1 MSALRLLIN
10 TDGNPYMP
18 RKLKE
23 VLMRHGIKQKV
34 WCDNIMQTNGKT
46 LSLAA
51 GTQIL
56 NWNTWPKNTSQE
68 SIKKQTE
75 DFLIDKGAKK
85 AELANIWEFDQDD
98 PMRNGHPTGVHVGQ
112 PFKKTDHVNLI
123 GEIEM
128 LSPQAKKHFKLF
140 LNPFQED
147 VNSHDDVFVSPD
159 IRYVRESMFAI
170 AKHGGLLAVIG
181 ESGSGKSTLRKDM
194 IERINRDSEKIR
206 IIFPRLVD
214 KTRASAGSICEAIIK
229 DMQPEAKLPQSLESK
244 ARLVE
249 RLLKDSSD
257 AGNRHV
263 IIIEEAHD
271 LTIDVMKLLKRF
283 YEIEDGFKK
292 LIAIILVGQPELA
305 HKLDEGRYPQARE
318 FIRRCE
324 QSILL
329 PLDNHLADYVAFKF
343 NRLNIDVRQI
353 ISDDAYD
360 AIRDRLTDKRAG
372 RNISYVNPLLVNTT
386 LVKAMNLAA
395 DIGEQQ
401 ITAAL
406 IGKL

>member
-1 MSALRLLIN
+1 MSALRLPIN
-10 TDGNPYMP
+10 AHGYKYMP
-18 RKLKE
+18 KKLKQT
-23 VLMRHGIKQKV
+23 LMLHSITQSEWCRAIKQK
-34 WCDNIMQTNGKT
+34 NGSS
-46 LSLAA
+46 LSLSA
-51 GTQIL
+51 GTGII
-56 NWNTWPKNTSQE
+56 NWDTWPKNTTQWA
-68 SIKKQTE
+68 IKAQTE
-75 DFLIDKGAKK
+75 AFLKSQGVSDIEIARIWDLDEKDGA
-85 AELANIWEFDQDD
+85 
-98 PMRNGHPTGVHVGQ
+98 RHGHPVGVHVGQ
-112 PFKKTDHVNLI
+112 KHIYSDHINLI

-140 LNPFQED
+140 VNPFVED
-147 VNSHDDVFVSPD
+147 VTSHDDVFLSAD

-181 ESGSGKSTLRKDM
+181 ESGSGKSTLRKDLV
-194 IERINRDSEKIR
+194 ERINRDSEKIR

-244 ARLVE
+244 ARMVE
-249 RLLKDSSD
+249 RLLKDSAD

-263 IIIEEAHD
+263 ILFEEAHD

-292 LIAIILVGQPELA
+292 LIAIILIGQPELS

-324 QSILL
+324 QAILL
-329 PLDNHLADYVAFKF
+329 PLDNHLAEYVAFKF
-343 NRLNIDVRQI
+343 KRVNIESHLI

-372 RNISYVNPLLVNTT
+372 RSISYVNPLLVNNT

-395 DIGEQQ
+395 EIGEHQ

-406 IGKL
+406 ISRM

>member
-1 MSALRLLIN
+1 
-10 TDGNPYMP
+10 MP
-18 RKLKE
+18 LKLKE
-23 VLMRHGIKQKV
+23 VLMRYAIKQND
-34 WCDNIMQTNGKT
+34 WCAAIMQKSGQR

-51 GTQIL
+51 GTQII
-56 NWNTWPKNTSQE
+56 NWDTWPKTTTKD
-68 SIKKQTE
+68 SIKEQTKK
-75 DFLIDKGAKK
+75 FLKDQGAS
-85 AELANIWEFDQDD
+85 ELEIASVWQVSEND
-98 PMRNGHPTGVHVGQ
+98 PMRHGHPTGIHLG
-112 PFKKTDHVNLI
+112 PKKTNSDHINLV
-123 GEIEM
+123 GDIEM

-140 LNPFQED
+140 VNPFVED
-147 VNSHDDVFVSPD
+147 VTSHDDVYLSAD

-181 ESGSGKSTLRKDM
+181 ESGSGKSTLRKDLV
-194 IERINRDSEKIR
+194 ERINRDSEKIR

-214 KTRASAGSICEAIIK
+214 KTRASAGSICEAIIR

-244 ARLVE
+244 ARMVE

-263 IIIEEAHD
+263 ILFEEAHD

-292 LIAIILVGQPELA
+292 LIAIILIGQPELA

-324 QSILL
+324 QAILL
-329 PLDNHLADYVAFKF
+329 PLDNHLADYVTFKF
-343 NRLNIDVRQI
+343 KRVNVDASLI

-372 RNISYVNPLLVNTT
+372 RNVSYVNPLLVNNT

-395 DIGEQQ
+395 EIGEQQ

-406 IGKL
+406 INRM

>member
-1 MSALRLLIN
+1 MSAQRLLIN

-18 RKLKE
+18 LNLKA
-23 VLMRHGIKQKV
+23 VLMRYAIKQNDWCAAIKQKSG
-34 WCDNIMQTNGKT
+34 QP
-46 LSLAA
+46 LSLSA
-51 GTQIL
+51 GTQII
-56 NWNTWPKNTSQE
+56 NWDTWPKSTTRE
-68 SIKKQTE
+68 SIMQQTE
-75 DFLIDKGAKK
+75 AFLAQQGVSK
-85 AELANIWEFDQDD
+85 AEIAQIWTVDEKD
-98 PMRNGHPTGVHVGQ
+98 PMRHGHPTGVHVGQ

-140 LNPFQED
+140 INPFQED

-318 FIRRCE
+318 FIRRCG

-329 PLDNHLADYVAFKF
+329 PLDNHLAEYVAFKF
-343 NRLNIDVRQI
+343 KRVNVDVSQI
-353 ISDDAYD
+353 ISDDSYD

-372 RNISYVNPLLVNTT
+372 RNISYVNPLLVNAT

-395 DIGEQQ
+395 DIGEQL
-401 ITAAL
+401 ITASL
-406 IGKL
+406 ISKL